1 MRPAS
6 IASALSQPPS
16 RDWRPKSP
24 KLTVLPRVAL
34 PLTVP
39 RWLFRYLT
47 RLGISGIG
55 GLLGQIIT
63 VIDPNFDADVALSG
77 PGFGEAE
84 IDPGAQRRERNA
96 PEHAS
101 FLASHFRAAQAP
113 RHLYL
118 DSLGSALHGVVHG
131 PLHGAAEA
139 DALLQLFGNVLRDQ
153 LRIDLG
159 PIHFHG
165 LDVDVPVGQGF
176 ESLG

>member
-63 VIDPNFDADVALSG
+63 VIDPNFDADMALCG
-77 PGFGEAE
+77 PGLGKPE
-84 IDPGAQRRERNA
+84 IDLGAQGRERNTA
-96 PEHAS
+96 EHAR
-101 FLASHFRAAQAP
+101 FLPCHFRAAQPA
-113 RHLYL
+113 RHLHL
-118 DSLGSALHGVVHG
+118 DALGAAFHGVVHG
-131 PLHGAAEA
+131 
-139 DALLQLFGNVLRDQ
+139 
-153 LRIDLG
+153 
-159 PIHFHG
+159 
-165 LDVDVPVGQGF
+165 
-176 ESLG
+176 S